1 MAGVACTLVAGMW
14 PDLRCAVLSGGVEM
28 ASMGG
33 SGSEV
38 DICKIKFYICRVIR
52 NPSWDLNQFE
62 LPVLRG
68 YRDSIHY
75 RNNVGLVNY

>member
-1 MAGVACTLVAGMW
+1 MV
-14 PDLRCAVLSGGVEM
+14 
-28 ASMGG
+28 G

-52 NPSWDLNQFE
+52 NPQLGLNQFE

-75 RNNVGLVNY
+75 RSNAGLVNY